1 MIEPS
6 ACFHGGIYSVDP
18 SLVKIDFSSNVNPLG
33 VSKNVL
39 RSIKK
44 DLGSLSSSYPDPECK
59 DLKKSLSDYLNIH
72 RECINVGNGATE
84 IIHNFARMFARKKV
98 IIPSPSFCEYEL
110 ASRRMGASIFLVP
123 LQNLNLDADQII
135 EKAKGSDAIF
145 LCNPNNPTGLLYRKL
160 LKKIIERIDNSTKI
174 LVDECF
180 IELVNESD
188 RHTMIRNIDEF
199 DNLIILRSLTKS
211 FGLAG
216 LRLGYSVSNSKLAK
230 QLAAGQISWNVNGI
244 AQRAGS
250 VALMDLEHLTKARA
264 VVKEERDFMYNNVRK
279 KTRCFVPSKS
289 DANYFL
295 IRLTDNK
302 YSSTE
307 MRDSLLTQSGV
318 LVRDCSTFSRMGS
331 NYIRVAIKNHGEN
344 LMLLN
349 ALESIE
355 N

>member
-110 ASRRMGASIFLVP
+110 ASKRMGASIFLVP

>member
-1 MIEPS
+1 MIEAS

-110 ASRRMGASIFLVP
+110 ASRRMSASIFLVP

>member
-1 MIEPS
+1 MIELGS
-6 ACFHGGIYSVDP
+6 CFHGGIYSVDP

-39 RSIKK
+39 SSIKK
-44 DLGSLSSSYPDPECK
+44 DLGSLSSSYPDPECN

-72 RECINVGNGATE
+72 CECINVGNGATE

-123 LQNLNLDADQII
+123 LQNLNLNADQII

-145 LCNPNNPTGLLYRKL
+145 LCNPNNPTGLLYRKS
-160 LKKIIERIDNSTKI
+160 LKTIIERVDNSTKI

-188 RHTMIRNIDEF
+188 RHTMIRNIGEF

-230 QLAAGQISWNVNGI
+230 KLAAGRISWNVNGI
-244 AQRAGS
+244 AQRAGI
-250 VALMDLEHLTKARA
+250 VALTDLEHLTKARA
-264 VVKEERDFMYNNVRK
+264 VVKEERDFMYVNIRK
-279 KTRCFVPSKS
+279 KTQCFVPSKS

-295 IRLTDNK
+295 IRLTNNK

-307 MRDSLLTQSGV
+307 IRDSLLTQSGV

-344 LMLLN
+344 LILIN

>member
-44 DLGSLSSSYPDPECK
+44 DLGSLSSSYPDPECN

>member
-44 DLGSLSSSYPDPECK
+44 DLGSLSSSYPDPECN

-145 LCNPNNPTGLLYRKL
+145 LCNPNNPTGLLYRTL

>member
-18 SLVKIDFSSNVNPLG
+18 NLVKIDFSSSVNPLG
-33 VSKNVL
+33 VSKYVL
-39 RSIKK
+39 RSIKR
-44 DLGSLSSSYPDPECK
+44 DLGSLASLYPDPECR
-59 DLKKSLSDYLNIH
+59 DLKENLSDYLHIH
-72 RECINVGNGATE
+72 PACINIGNGATE

-110 ASRRMGASIFLVP
+110 ASRRMGACIFFVP
-123 LQNLNLDADQII
+123 LHNLNLDADQII
-135 EKAKGSDAIF
+135 EKARGSDAIF
-145 LCNPNNPTGLLYRKL
+145 LCNPNNPTGLLYKKL
-160 LKKIIERIDNSTKI
+160 LKRIIERIDNSTKI

-180 IELVNESD
+180 IEFVDESD
-188 RHTMIRNIDEF
+188 RHTMIRNIEEF

-216 LRLGYSVSNSKLAK
+216 LRLGYSVSNSKLAQK
-230 QLAAGQISWNVNGI
+230 LAAGRVSWNVNGI

-250 VALMDLEHLTKARA
+250 AALMDLEHLKKARTI
-264 VVKEERDFMYNNVRK
+264 VEEERDFMYVNIRK
-279 KTRCFVPSKS
+279 KTHFFAPAKS

-295 IRLTDNK
+295 IRIKNNK
-302 YSSTE
+302 CSSTE
-307 MRDSLLTQSGV
+307 LRDSLLTHSGV

-331 NYIRVAIKNHGEN
+331 NYIRVGIKNHVQN
-344 LMLLN
+344 LVLLN
-349 ALESIE
+349 ALESFE